1 MAEKL
6 GNWSNQLLIQMEN
19 NSIIYREKWG
29 NLNWKEIFLVKTI
42 MKIIGEELLSL
53 QGVSTIFF
61 YIFLFLAKFNGL
73 LIKFEE
79 IEFVLSFWKIYLK
92 KM

>member
-1 MAEKL
+1 
-6 GNWSNQLLIQMEN
+6 
-19 NSIIYREKWG
+19 
-29 NLNWKEIFLVKTI
+29 

-79 IEFVLSFWKIYLK
+79 IEFVLSF
-92 KM
+92 